1 MKASFDQERARSDEM
16 QTQLKAC
23 MEGLTAVN
31 LVLQTKQHSP
41 PPPPPYSMSVDDIV
55 EAIKPIIIDSV
66 RGDLTSTMEEMRT
79 NISKFVKAN
88 SPTTSQLE
96 AMREK
101 FAKVSRL
108 PEVAHIL
115 QNYTSEKPKTNGHP
129 PP

>member
-1 MKASFDQERARSDEM
+1 MKASFEQERARSDEM

-23 MEGLTAVN
+23 MEGLSAVN
-31 LVLQTKQHSP
+31 LVLQTKQHTP
-41 PPPPPYSMSVDDIV
+41 PPPPPYSMSVDDII
-55 EAIKPIIIDSV
+55 EAIKPTVIDSV

-96 AMREK
+96 AIRQK
-101 FAKVSRL
+101 VANVSRL
-108 PEVAHIL
+108 PEVAHFL